1 MSLGTSVCILASS
14 HPLLGTIC
22 DTIRTRGKEGH
33 VAMKR
38 MDIETV
44 VVGGGPVTSLVVLKT
59 RHPRDGEASEQLP
72 IRIGPVEATAIS
84 MGVDDSTHDRPMT
97 HDLML
102 DTIGR
107 LGSSLDAVQIVDVRG
122 TTFYAKLLL
131 TNANGA
137 RVEVDARPSDALAL
151 AVRAHV
157 PIFADEGVIESA
169 SMPNFDA
176 VKRDEEN
183 RELERFRDFLK
194 DVSPD
199 DFKEQQR
206 K

>member
-1 MSLGTSVCILASS
+1 
-14 HPLLGTIC
+14 
-22 DTIRTRGKEGH
+22 
-33 VAMKR
+33 
-38 MDIETV
+38 
-44 VVGGGPVTSLVVLKT
+44 
-59 RHPRDGEASEQLP
+59 
-72 IRIGPVEATAIS
+72 
-84 MGVDDSTHDRPMT
+84 MT

-157 PIFADEGVIESA
+157 PIFADEGVIEAA